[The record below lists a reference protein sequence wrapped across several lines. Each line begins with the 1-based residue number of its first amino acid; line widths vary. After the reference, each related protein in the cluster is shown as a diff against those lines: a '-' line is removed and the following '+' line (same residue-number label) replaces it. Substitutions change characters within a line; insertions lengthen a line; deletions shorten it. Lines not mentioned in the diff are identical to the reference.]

1 MGWGGSAEEG
11 KEWEMWESGMGNLAV
26 RIGTS
31 CVDGI
36 GARRGSRQAHQSI
49 PMERSYA
56 MGKGKED
63 CDTGM
68 IMLMSKEQIRES
80 HTDHSGEWGSGQG
93 EGTAVGEDDIRIGWD
108 TSAGGQQSGA
118 RRRLHMAHWIR
129 QA

>member
-1 MGWGGSAEEG
+1 MPKRMGWGVSAGEG

-63 CDTGM
+63 CDTRM
-68 IMLMSKEQIRES
+68 IVLMSKRADQRKPYRPLGRVGGRVRGRERQWGKM
-80 HTDHSGEWGSGQG
+80 TSG
-93 EGTAVGEDDIRIGWD
+93 
-108 TSAGGQQSGA
+108 
-118 RRRLHMAHWIR
+118 
-129 QA
+129 